1 MGYLLISDLKKTIS
15 LLLKN
20 HDLYFGISN
29 ISNRLNVL
37 ISRPVHL
44 VVASSVA
51 TRKGWMPLGR
61 FGRKGSRKEG
71 RREGRKKEK
80 KKKEMAKGKKEKGKK
95 KKKKSLRKEHER
107 ER

>member
-1 MGYLLISDLKKTIS
+1 MISDLKKTIS

-44 VVASSVA
+44 VVASSAA

-71 RREGRKKEK
+71 RREGRKK
-80 KKKEMAKGKKEKGKK
+80 G
-95 KKKKSLRKEHER
+95 RKEGSSMYAHVCNCKMER
-107 ER
+107 MIVCLTGLFIRT